1 MYDRREV
8 TGQSLIS
15 PEVLARYAADAAR
28 EVDGVALP
36 ERALHRNS
44 GVDVG
49 GADGAPTIEI
59 HVELGWGRNAAEV
72 AGEVQRRVAEYL
84 ERMASVTPAA
94 VDVVVDGVGAP
105 SAKQ

>member
-1 MYDRREV
+1 VNVE
-8 TGQSLIS
+8 GNSLIS

-28 EVDGVALP
+28 EVVGVTLS
-36 ERALHRNS
+36 EKALHRSS

-49 GADGAPTIEI
+49 GSDGAPTIVI
-59 HVELGWGRNAAEV
+59 HLELEWGRNATEV

-105 SAKQ
+105 PAKQ

>member
-1 MYDRREV
+1 MNV
-8 TGQSLIS
+8 AGQSLIS

-36 ERALHRNS
+36 ERALHRGR

-49 GADGAPTIEI
+49 GTDGAPTIEI
-59 HVELGWGRNAAEV
+59 RVELGWGRSAAEV

-84 ERMASVTPAA
+84 ERMASVKPSA
-94 VDVVVDGVGAP
+94 VDVVVDGVSAP
-105 SAKQ
+105 PAKQ